1 MLEIIATVRRKLL
14 GERLLRGLAVVLLA
28 TILVSVLLSY
38 VLARHNFSEPALF
51 WTRLLGGLLLVLL
64 LAGGL
69 LAPLLRRRYSPGRL
83 ARFLE
88 ERNPQ
93 LEQGLSTVV
102 EIREGQAPADPELRR
117 LLERD
122 VRRKLIHVP
131 LPRFYDP
138 RGSLLSLLTG
148 TVSVFLFAYLFFGGP
163 EAYRYSLDR
172 LFWSWYADGTLP
184 LYSIQVTPGSTTVA
198 KHADVEVRAVLA
210 GFESR
215 RVSLLVRYGEDPSW
229 EEVRMRPDPESGGFV
244 FLFFDVR
251 DPMDYYVEADG
262 IRSETYSL
270 QVSEIPRVSALEL
283 RLVFPRYTR
292 LDPAVQKDEG
302 DIEALVGTTAH
313 FRIES
318 DQPIRGALLKLEEG
332 GSIGLEEDGA
342 GGYRGSI
349 KIRRSDYYRIH
360 LQNQEEVWNPG
371 TNEYVILAVEDQP
384 PRIVFKQPGRDR
396 RVSNIEEVFMEL
408 QAGDDHGIRS
418 LSLRYSVNGEAEQA
432 IELTPVAGAGS
443 FTVGHTF
450 FLEEHDLVPGD
461 FVSYHARASDA
472 VSHSDTDIF
481 FLEVQPYDREYY
493 QSQTGGIGLPG
504 GGSQELELSKRQ
516 KQIIIA
522 TFKLQKD
529 RTSTPAEE
537 FKEQS
542 QTAALVQ
549 QRLREEVQVIAD
561 RLERRQAAASDERF
575 RKMRERLS
583 EAMTHMEP
591 AHDRLNQ
598 VEPEQALPHE
608 QKAFRQLLSAESLF
622 KEIQVSFGESQGAGG
637 AASEELAD
645 LVDLELDRT
654 KNQYETIRQNQQFRQ
669 EQQLDEALEKLKELA
684 RRQEQAVE
692 RSRRMAGRGS
702 GADRLTAQQL
712 REEIQRLT
720 RQLERLSRQEQQRE
734 LSQVSN
740 RLREAARDLGQG
752 GNGQMGERQRML
764 AERALQRL
772 KEAQEALEKTRQE
785 QISERIRQLSQDSR
799 RMLHRQERTLDEMDG
814 VGERLKQ
821 GKVDRETIRQI
832 RNLLREKGEL
842 QQELSRVEGELHQT
856 AKRTAAQEPQASRR
870 LKQAGNK
877 IRDDRLSE
885 KMQEG
890 SELLSRGWVD
900 LAQDRE
906 DGVTQGLQELVEN
919 IDEAAQALGQ
929 KGPPGAEEGLKQAGE
944 EVAELVEGLESLRR
958 RLSQGGA
965 DGKEG
970 SEGEEGSGEGSGEM
984 TGNEG
989 SQGEGDRGS
998 RPQGQPGD
1006 SRQAGSRANLS
1017 GIDPR
1022 QLRREWQERL
1032 QDAES
1037 ISRLLRGEHSLGR
1050 DAAAL
1055 SREMRELALERIFS
1069 DPEEIARLKSKIV
1082 HGFQQLELEISRA
1095 LDREEEN
1102 LVWLFQEEEVPP
1114 VFRERVE
1121 EYYRTLSSER
1131 GSR

>member
-28 TILVSVLLSY
+28 AILASILFSY
-38 VLARHNFSEPALF
+38 VLAQHNFSEPALF
-51 WTRLLGGLLLVLL
+51 WTRLLGGSLLLLL

-69 LAPLLRRRYSPGRL
+69 LVPFLRRRYSQGRL

-122 VRRKLIHVP
+122 VRRKLFRVSQ
-131 LPRFYDP
+131 PRFYDP

-148 TVSVFLFAYLFFGGP
+148 AVSVLLFAYLFFGGP

-172 LFWSWYADGTLP
+172 LFLGWATDGTLP

-198 KHADVEVRAVLA
+198 KHADVQIQAVLA
-210 GFESR
+210 GFESQ

-251 DPMDYYVEADG
+251 DPMNYYVEADG

-270 QVSEIPRVSALEL
+270 EVSEIPRVSSLQV
-283 RLVFPRYTR
+283 RLVYPNYTH
-292 LDPAVQKDEG
+292 LEPAMQKDDG

-318 DQPIRGALLKLEEG
+318 DQPIREALLKLEEG
-332 GSIGLEEDGA
+332 GSIGLEADGS
-342 GGYRGSI
+342 GGYRGSF
-349 KIRRSDYYRIH
+349 KIERSDYYRIH
-360 LQNQEEVWNPG
+360 LQNQEGVWNPG

-408 QAGDDHGIRS
+408 QAGDDHGIRN
-418 LSLRYSVNGEAEQA
+418 LALRYSVNGDAEQA
-432 IELTPVAGAGS
+432 VELTPVAGAGS

-450 FLEEHDLVPGD
+450 FMEEHDLVPGD

-529 RTSTPAEE
+529 RSSTPEEE

-549 QRLREEVQVIAD
+549 QRLQEEVQVIAE
-561 RLERRQAAASDERF
+561 RLERRQSAASDERF
-575 RKMRERLS
+575 RKMRERLN

-591 AHDRLNQ
+591 AHERLNQ

-622 KEIQVSFGESQGAGG
+622 KEIQVSFGESQGTGG
-637 AASEELAD
+637 ATSEELAD

-712 REEIQRLT
+712 REEIERLT
-720 RQLERLSRQEQQRE
+720 RQLERLSRQEEQRE
-734 LSQVSN
+734 LSRVSN

-752 GNGQMGERQRML
+752 GSGQTGERQRML
-764 AERALQRL
+764 AERALERM
-772 KEAQEALEKTRQE
+772 KEAQEALEKAQQE
-785 QISERIRQLSQDSR
+785 QISEKIRQLSQDSR
-799 RMLHRQERTLDEMDG
+799 RMLHQQEGTLEGMDG
-814 VGERLKQ
+814 VEQRLNQ
-821 GKVDRETIRQI
+821 GKVDRETINQI

-856 AKRTAAQEPQASRR
+856 AKRTASREPQASRQ
-870 LKQAGNK
+870 LKKAGNK
-877 IRDDRLSE
+877 VRDDRISE

-900 LAQDRE
+900 LARDRE
-906 DGVTQGLQELVEN
+906 EGVTKGLQELVEN
-919 IDEAAQALGQ
+919 IDEAAKALGQ
-929 KGPPGAEEGLKQAGE
+929 KGAPGAEESLKRAGE
-944 EVAELVEGLESLRR
+944 EIAELVEGLESLRR
-958 RLSQGGA
+958 RLSQT
-965 DGKEG
+965 GKNGTEG
-970 SEGEEGSGEGSGEM
+970 SEGQEGSGEGSGELA
-984 TGNEG
+984 GQEG
-989 SQGEGDRGS
+989 SLSEGDSGS
-998 RPQGQPGD
+998 RPQGKPGD

-1032 QDAES
+1032 QEAES
-1037 ISRLLRGEHSLGR
+1037 ISRLLREEHSLGR

-1082 HGFQQLELEISRA
+1082 HGFQQLELEINRA
-1095 LDREEEN
+1095 LDREGEN

-1121 EYYRTLSSER
+1121 EYYRTLSNER
-1131 GSR
+1131 ESR

>member
-14 GERLLRGLAVVLLA
+14 GERLLKGLAVVLLA
-28 TILVSVLLSY
+28 AILASILVSY
-38 VLARHNFSEPALF
+38 VLAQHNFSEPALF
-51 WTRLLGGLLLVLL
+51 WARLLGGSLLLLL

-69 LAPLLRRRYSPGRL
+69 LAPFLRRRYSPGRL

-122 VRRKLIHVP
+122 VRRKLFRVSQ
-131 LPRFYDP
+131 PRFYDP
-138 RGSLLSLLTG
+138 RSSLLSLLTG
-148 TVSVFLFAYLFFGGP
+148 AVSVLLFAYLFFGGP

-172 LFWSWYADGTLP
+172 LLGGWTADGTLP

-198 KHADVEVRAVLA
+198 KHADVEIRAVLA

-229 EEVRMRPDPESGGFV
+229 EEVRMRPDAEAGGFV

-251 DPMDYYVEADG
+251 DPMVYYVEADG

-270 QVSEIPRVSALEL
+270 EVSEIPRVNSLEV
-283 RLVFPRYTR
+283 RLTYPKYTH
-292 LDPAVQKDEG
+292 LEPAVQTDDG

-332 GSIGLEEDGA
+332 GSIKLDEDGA
-342 GGYRGSI
+342 GGYRGTL
-349 KIRRSDYYRIH
+349 KITRSDYYLIH
-360 LQNQEEVWNPG
+360 LQNQEGVWNPG

-418 LSLRYSVNGEAEQA
+418 LSLRYSVNGDAEQA

-481 FLEVQPYDREYY
+481 FLEIQPYDREYY

-522 TFKLQKD
+522 TFKLRKD
-529 RTSTPAEE
+529 RSTTPAEE

-549 QRLREEVQVIAD
+549 QRLREEVQVIAE
-561 RLERRQAAASDERF
+561 RLERRQAAASDDRF
-575 RKMRERLS
+575 RKMKERLG

-591 AHDRLNQ
+591 AHERLNQ

-637 AASEELAD
+637 ATSEELAD

-712 REEIQRLT
+712 REEIERLT
-720 RQLERLSRQEQQRE
+720 RQLERLSRQEDQRE
-734 LSQVSN
+734 LSRISN
-740 RLREAARDLGQG
+740 RLREAARDMGQSG
-752 GNGQMGERQRML
+752 SGQSGERQRML
-764 AERALQRL
+764 AERALERL
-772 KEAQEALEKTRQE
+772 KEAQEALEKTQQE
-785 QISERIRQLSQDSR
+785 QISEQIRQLSQDSR
-799 RMLHRQERTLDEMDG
+799 RMLHQQEGTLEGMDK
-814 VGERLKQ
+814 VEERLNQ
-821 GKVDRETIRQI
+821 GKVDRETINQI
-832 RNLLREKGEL
+832 RSLLREKGEL

-856 AKRTAAQEPQASRR
+856 AKRSASREPQASRQ

-877 IRDDRLSE
+877 IRDDRISE

-900 LAQDRE
+900 LARDRE
-906 DGVTQGLQELVEN
+906 DGVTKGLQELVEN
-919 IDEAAQALGQ
+919 IDEAAKALGR
-929 KGPPGAEEGLKQAGE
+929 KGPPGAEESLKRAGE
-944 EVAELVEGLESLRR
+944 EIADLVEGLESLRR
-958 RLSQGGA
+958 RLSQAGTKGT
-965 DGKEG
+965 EG
-970 SEGEEGSGEGSGEM
+970 TEGQEGSGEGSGELA
-984 TGNEG
+984 GQEG
-989 SQGEGDRGS
+989 SRGEGDSES
-998 RPQGQPGD
+998 RVQGKPGD
-1006 SRQAGSRANLS
+1006 SRQAGNRANLS

-1032 QDAES
+1032 QEAET
-1037 ISRLLRGEHSLGR
+1037 ISRLLREEHSLGR

-1082 HGFQQLELEISRA
+1082 HGFQQLELEINRA
-1095 LDREEEN
+1095 LDREGEN

-1121 EYYRTLSSER
+1121 EYYRTLSNER
-1131 GSR
+1131 GAR

>member
-28 TILVSVLLSY
+28 TILASVLFSY
-38 VLARHNFSEPALF
+38 VLAQHNFSEPALF
-51 WTRLLGGLLLVLL
+51 WARMLGGAILILL

-69 LAPLLRRRYSPGRL
+69 LAPFLRRRYSPGRL
-83 ARFLE
+83 ARLLE

-117 LLERD
+117 LLESD
-122 VRRKLIHVP
+122 VRRKLFRVSQ
-131 LPRFYDP
+131 PRFYDP

-148 TVSVFLFAYLFFGGP
+148 AVSVLLFGYLFFGGP
-163 EAYRYSLDR
+163 EAYRYTLDR
-172 LFWSWYADGTLP
+172 LFLGWTADGTLP
-184 LYSIQVTPGSTTVA
+184 LYSIRVTPGSATVA

-210 GFESR
+210 GFESQ
-215 RVSLLVRYGEDPSW
+215 RVRLLVRYGEDPSW
-229 EEVRMRPDPESGGFV
+229 EEVRMRPDPDSGGFV
-244 FLFFDVR
+244 FLFFDIR
-251 DPMDYYVEADG
+251 DPMDYFVEADG
-262 IRSETYSL
+262 IRSETFSL
-270 QVSEIPRVSALEL
+270 EVSEIPRVNSLEV
-283 RLVFPRYTR
+283 RLVYPKYTH
-292 LDPAVQKDEG
+292 LEPAVQKDEG

-332 GSIGLEEDGA
+332 GSIGLEADGS
-342 GGYRGSI
+342 GGYRGSF
-349 KIRRSDYYRIH
+349 KIERSDYYRIH

-371 TNEYVILAVEDQP
+371 TNEYVILAVDDQP
-384 PRIVFKQPGRDR
+384 PRIVFRQPGRDR

-418 LSLRYSVNGEAEQA
+418 LALRYSVNGDAEQA
-432 IELTPVAGAGS
+432 VELTPVAGAGS
-443 FTVGHTF
+443 FTVSHTF
-450 FLEEHDLVPGD
+450 FMEEHDLVPGD

-529 RTSTPAEE
+529 RASTSAEE

-549 QRLREEVQVIAD
+549 QRLREEVQVIAE

-575 RKMRERLS
+575 GKMRERLS

-591 AHDRLNQ
+591 AHERLNEL
-598 VEPEQALPHE
+598 EPEQALPHE

-637 AASEELAD
+637 ATSEELAD

-712 REEIQRLT
+712 REEIERLT
-720 RQLERLSRQEQQRE
+720 RQLERLSRQEEQRE
-734 LSQVSN
+734 LSRISN
-740 RLREAARDLGQG
+740 RLREAARDLGEG
-752 GNGQMGERQRML
+752 GNGQTGQRQRML
-764 AERALQRL
+764 AERALERM
-772 KEAQEALEKTRQE
+772 KEAQEALEKARQE
-785 QISERIRQLSQDSR
+785 QISEKIRQLSQDSR
-799 RMLHRQERTLDEMDG
+799 RMLHQQEGTLEGMDG
-814 VGERLKQ
+814 VEKRLNQ
-821 GKVDRETIRQI
+821 GKVDRETINQI
-832 RNLLREKGEL
+832 RSLLREKGEL

-856 AKRTAAQEPQASRR
+856 AKRTASQEPQASRQ

-877 IRDDRLSE
+877 IRDDRISE

-900 LAQDRE
+900 LARDRE
-906 DGVTQGLQELVEN
+906 EGVTKGLQELVEN
-919 IDEAAQALGQ
+919 IDEAAKALGQ
-929 KGPPGAEEGLKQAGE
+929 KGPPGTAESLERAGE
-944 EVAELVEGLESLRR
+944 EVADLVEGLESLRR
-958 RLSQGGA
+958 RLSQSGA
-965 DGKEG
+965 KGTEGPEGK
-970 SEGEEGSGEGSGEM
+970 EGSGEGDGELSGR
-984 TGNEG
+984 EG
-989 SQGEGDRGS
+989 SQGEGDSGFL
-998 RPQGQPGD
+998 PQGKPAD

-1032 QDAES
+1032 QEAES

-1050 DAAAL
+1050 DAAEL

-1082 HGFQQLELEISRA
+1082 HGFQQLELEINRA

-1114 VFRERVE
+1114 AFRDRVE
-1121 EYYRTLSSER
+1121 EYYRTLSNER
-1131 GSR
+1131 GAR